1 MEKISVIIPVY
12 NTEKFLDKSFESILN
27 QTYTNLE
34 VIVINDG
41 SNEATSNK
49 LKQFAKEDQRIQ
61 LFELSERKG
70 VGHARN
76 YALTKA
82 TGKYIYYF
90 DSDDSISQNTLDL
103 LVTYIKDDP
112 MVSGGVRTTHSL
124 NSYAVVYDGLFKKNN
139 MTTKRFNLITRNAS
153 VNFLFRKDYLIDNGF
168 KRSEEHTSELQ

>member
-82 TGKYIYYF
+82 MGKFIYYF
-90 DSDDSISQNTLDL
+90 DSDDSISQTTLDM
-103 LVTYIKDDP
+103 LVTYIKDDLI
-112 MVSGGVRTTHSL
+112 VSCGVLTSHFL
-124 NSYAVVYDGLFKKNN
+124 NIYLLVFDALF
-139 MTTKRFNLITRNAS
+139 
-153 VNFLFRKDYLIDNGF
+153 
-168 KRSEEHTSELQ
+168 

>member
-12 NTEKFLDKSFESILN
+12 NTEKFLDKSFETILN

-82 TGKYIYYF
+82 TGKYRYYF

-103 LVTYIKDDP
+103 LVTYIKDDQ
-112 MVSGGVRTTHSL
+112 MVSGGVRTTHFVNRYTL
-124 NSYAVVYDGLFKKNN
+124 GCYVLFKSINITKKHFSLINRNTLVNYLCRKN
-139 MTTKRFNLITRNAS
+139 
-153 VNFLFRKDYLIDNGF
+153 
-168 KRSEEHTSELQ
+168 